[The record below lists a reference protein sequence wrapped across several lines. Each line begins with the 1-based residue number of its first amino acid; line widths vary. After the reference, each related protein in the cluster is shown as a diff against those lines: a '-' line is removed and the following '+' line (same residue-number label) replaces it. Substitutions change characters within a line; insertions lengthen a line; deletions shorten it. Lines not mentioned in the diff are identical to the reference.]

1 MPTSKLCEILIVQ
14 HLVLVTEGLTPS
26 ASALKTYEDLYK
38 TKTKSIASNIE
49 ALAALFND
57 DVENESHR

>member
-1 MPTSKLCEILIVQ
+1 M
-14 HLVLVTEGLTPS
+14 VLVTEGFTPS

-38 TKTKSIASNIE
+38 TKTKSIASNVE